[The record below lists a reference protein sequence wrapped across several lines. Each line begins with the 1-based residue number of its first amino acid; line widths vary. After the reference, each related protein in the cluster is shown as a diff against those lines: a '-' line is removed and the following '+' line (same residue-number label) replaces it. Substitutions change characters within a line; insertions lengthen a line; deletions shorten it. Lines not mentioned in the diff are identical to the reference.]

1 MFFKRTWFHVESFFH
16 TRTQVVLLFLS
27 ASLLRP
33 PRSRRPRRGSF
44 EFWWCF
50 MSLNWACRSPWKG
63 AGWLDVPLDLGRW
76 GHVSSSAW
84 AWVAPG
90 SAYLHLSLA
99 GGSLLTPR
107 PPDPYCTNYLTYPPK
122 TDLLTIVQPNPH
134 FWDKQSHLQAFGN
147 WRLHV
152 NEGKWLMSNKS
163 LHFRPINCRHFSVD
177 WSIKVNVSSSQN
189 SQDLQTLTHTQ
200 SWQFKILTLLI
211 QRGKFT

>member
-1 MFFKRTWFHVESFFH
+1 MLLRPPCKRQPFYCDAERCPGVDLTIYFGYKPDDTFFFFLRTRFHIESFFIDWSSQKN
-16 TRTQVVLLFLS
+16 TSRSVFSL
-27 ASLLRP
+27 ASVLRP
-33 PRSRRPRRGSF
+33 PRSQLPRRGFF
-44 EFWWCF
+44 EFRWCF

-122 TDLLTIVQPNPH
+122 TDLLTIVRPNPH

-152 NEGKWLMSNKS
+152 N
-163 LHFRPINCRHFSVD
+163 
-177 WSIKVNVSSSQN
+177 
-189 SQDLQTLTHTQ
+189 
-200 SWQFKILTLLI
+200 
-211 QRGKFT
+211 